1 MKIAVRVKLT
11 VSGKLNVTET
21 TKPDY
26 TVLTKRVQ
34 REKVQRESARK
45 IGSDISTVTKR
56 DCDSER
62 YSNIDSVQENDS
74 NCCRKRQSDSDSE
87 NDIIRDIHS
96 DS

>member
-1 MKIAVRVKLT
+1 MT

-21 TKPDY
+21 TKPGY
-26 TVLTKRVQ
+26 TVLTKRA
-34 REKVQRESARK
+34 QRESVRK

-87 NDIIRDIHS
+87 NEIIRDIHS

>member
-1 MKIAVRVKLT
+1 MT

-21 TKPDY
+21 TKPGY

-34 REKVQRESARK
+34 RESVRK

-87 NDIIRDIHS
+87 NEIIRDIHS